1 MITLLNIGQ
10 ERAEIFKR
18 VLTSI
23 LQHDLVKT
31 VFAQVIDGIPIASAY
46 ESTLT
51 ARTELTSRTDPSHQ
65 SVLLSGQLCESE
77 GILDTLE
84 LNPTVAQLYQDS
96 PLMSSSFN
104 MHLLELVAI
113 AVHNLAGNL
122 YLKFHPDGATQVL
135 EPNDDP
141 YFKREYISLSTMFYC
156 DPSRFPRAFLDVVG
170 CWAEVQ
176 IFGGVV
182 VFDRGLAEGERHC
195 HGAYIHPR
203 FPELLF
209 ELSESQLEGLSNL
222 GRLTLHVKDS
232 PPPPFPLPFTC
243 EPHARTVDHASAF
256 LHLNIYRDRDER
268 FVRPP
273 ASWVRCSYGRTRE
286 QDVKEME
293 ALWAAVGKYEPEEQN
308 G

>member
-1 MITLLNIGQ
+1 MITLSDIDQ
-10 ERAEIFKR
+10 ERAEILKR

-23 LQHDLVKT
+23 LRRDSVKT

-51 ARTELTSRTDPSHQ
+51 ARTELTSRTEPSQ
-65 SVLLSGQLCESE
+65 RSVSLSGQFCESE

-113 AVHNLAGNL
+113 AVHDLAGNL
-122 YLKFHPDGATQVL
+122 YLKFHPGGATQVL

-170 CWAEVQ
+170 YWAEVQ

-182 VFDRGLAEGERHC
+182 C
-195 HGAYIHPR
+195 NGAYIHPR
-203 FPELLF
+203 HPELLF
-209 ELSESQLEGLSNL
+209 ELSESQLATLSNL
-222 GRLTLHVKDS
+222 GRLTLHDNLN
-232 PPPPFPLPFTC
+232 PPPFPLPFTC
-243 EPHARTVDHASAF
+243 EPQARTVDHATAF
-256 LHLNIYRDRDER
+256 LRLNIYRDRDER

-273 ASWVRCSYGRTRE
+273 TWVPCSYGRTRE
-286 QDVKEME
+286 QDIKEME